1 MRIGDHLLQDDQ
13 SISVNF
19 LPILAAHKIFEKKK
33 TWISS
38 QRRTHEK
45 NHAKK
50 RTPLCQVLIF
60 QLLWW
65 LLVCAQLDIDGI
77 CQQWPRCFRSFPQSK
92 AIWRA
97 TSGDPRLANH
107 NRERSVTHE
116 MSTSDIYTPLWAL
129 ELFFEPICRYSS
141 LYCRSHFSGQ
151 NIIQNNILV
160 YYSFEFAILNCNAKH
175 PWMLSRI
182 DVLLRVWCVFTFM
195 GPLKMSYNSNFKTC
209 TPNWR

>member
-1 MRIGDHLLQDDQ
+1 MWKMRIGDHLLQDDQ
-13 SISVNF
+13 SISVDF
-19 LPILAAHKIFEKKK
+19 SPILAAHKIFEKKK

-116 MSTSDIYTPLWAL
+116 MSTSDIYTQATLGAGTFLWTNMSIL
-129 ELFFEPICRYSS
+129 LS
-141 LYCRSHFSGQ
+141 LLQITF
-151 NIIQNNILV
+151 LWTK
-160 YYSFEFAILNCNAKH
+160 YYPE
-175 PWMLSRI
+175 
-182 DVLLRVWCVFTFM
+182 
-195 GPLKMSYNSNFKTC
+195 
-209 TPNWR
+209 